1 MGSGHWVL
9 IANPQAGNGRG
20 RMIAKRALTCLEN
33 AGQAVDLHFTREKGH
48 GTELAHQAVAAGA
61 ERRIVCGGDGT
72 ISETLPALADSAIP
86 LGLLPFGTANDF
98 ARALDIPR
106 KVNPAIHTLLQGQV
120 CPIDLG
126 RARNRLF
133 TTVAAFGFDAEI
145 SHRMSNGQVPFSGT
159 AGYLFETW
167 RHTAT
172 YRPVPVLLLGDFG
185 TIHQEVLQVST
196 ANTRSYG
203 GGIQIAPGARA
214 DDGLFDLIIIDSVP
228 RWTILSVLPRL
239 FSGKHIAHP
248 AVRIERTSQ
257 LELHTD
263 EPRVMHA
270 DGEYLGETPM
280 NLQVCPEALMVV
292 LPAKA

>member
-20 RMIAKRALTCLEN
+20 LNVAKRALISLKN

-61 ERRIVCGGDGT
+61 ERLIVCGGDGT

-86 LGLLPFGTANDF
+86 LGLLPFGTANDL

-126 RARNRLF
+126 RAGNCLF
-133 TTVAAFGFDAEI
+133 ATVAAFGFDAEI
-145 SHRMSNGQVPFSGT
+145 SHRMSSGQVPFSGT

-172 YRPVPVLLLGDFG
+172 YRPAPVLLRGDFG

-203 GGIQIAPGARA
+203 GGMQIAPGARA
-214 DDGLFDLIIIDSVP
+214 NDGLFDLIIIDSVP

-248 AVRIERTSQ
+248 AVHVERTSQ

-280 NLQVCPEALMVV
+280 NLKVCPGALMVV
-292 LPAKA
+292 LPA

>member
-20 RMIAKRALTCLEN
+20 LNVAKRALICLEN

-61 ERRIVCGGDGT
+61 ERLIVCGGDGT

-86 LGLLPFGTANDF
+86 LGLLPFGTANDL

-126 RARNRLF
+126 RAGNRLF
-133 TTVAAFGFDAEI
+133 ATVAAFGFDAEI
-145 SHRMSNGQVPFSGT
+145 SHRMSSGQVPFSGT

-167 RHTAT
+167 RHIAT
-172 YRPVPVLLLGDFG
+172 YRPVPVLLHGDFG

-203 GGIQIAPGARA
+203 GGMQIAPGARA
-214 DDGLFDLIIIDSVP
+214 NDGLFDLIIIDSVS

-239 FSGKHIAHP
+239 FSGKHITHP
-248 AVRIERTSQ
+248 AVRVERTSR

-280 NLQVCPEALMVV
+280 NLKVCPGALMVV
-292 LPAKA
+292 LPA